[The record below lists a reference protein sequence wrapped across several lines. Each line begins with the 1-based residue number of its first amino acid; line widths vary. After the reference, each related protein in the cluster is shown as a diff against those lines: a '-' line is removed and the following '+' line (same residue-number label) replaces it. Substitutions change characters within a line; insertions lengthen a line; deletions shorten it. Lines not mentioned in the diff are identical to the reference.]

1 MASSTLLFHVRS
13 ESLPSRPHPIIAEI
27 DDQICRLKSHDSE
40 TTSSTSL
47 VNQLNGLQDLHDSVD
62 KLLLLP
68 LTQQL
73 FSHESN
79 KKWVE
84 ELLDGSLRLLDICNT
99 AKDALLQS
107 KEYAL
112 QLESTLR
119 RRQASSFDNEV
130 AKYLTSRKM
139 AKKAILRTFNNAK
152 SILSSNNIPNTTN
165 NSEISSIIG
174 ILKEV
179 QAITLSVLKSFMSFV
194 NGRRITSSANKWS
207 LVSKIM
213 VQKRIGCDQEESDDN
228 NEFAKIDAT
237 LESIMG
243 CKKKTVVMENEQ
255 ISLLKDLEMCIH
267 HLEDGSQTLFRR
279 MIKTR
284 VSLLNIF
291 N

>member
-1 MASSTLLFHVRS
+1 MSSSSTLYHVRS
-13 ESLPSRPHPIIAEI
+13 ESLPTRPHPIIAEI
-27 DDQICRLKSHDSE
+27 DDQISRLRSDSE

-73 FSHESN
+73 FLQQSN

-84 ELLDGSLRLLDICNT
+84 ELLDGSLRLLDVWNT

-112 QLESTLR
+112 QLESTIR
-119 RRQASSFDNEV
+119 RRQSNSFDNEV

-139 AKKAILRTFNNAK
+139 AKKAILRSFNNTK
-152 SILSSNNIPNTTN
+152 SILSSNNITN
-165 NSEISSIIG
+165 SSSNEMTSIIG
-174 ILKEV
+174 ILREV

-194 NGRRITSSANKWS
+194 NGRRITSSASKWS
-207 LVSKIM
+207 LVSKIV

-228 NEFAKIDAT
+228 NEFAKVDAA
-237 LESIMG
+237 LEAMVG
-243 CKKKTVVMENEQ
+243 CKKKVMMENEQ

-284 VSLLNIF
+284 VSFLNIL
-291 N
+291 NQ